1 MCLDWSALYRHC
13 AFVVLAHCFEQIT
26 CAAAPMALLRPVLHA
41 RATMRTSARHAPG
54 IFTSVVPAV
63 AWAPECSVGQHQMQS
78 PSNTEDHV
86 CSGPGSVFLLVI
98 FTRLK
103 FPSVPWMFCASD
115 MLFICPL
122 GHCFE
127 QITCAAA
134 PMVLLRPVTHAH
146 VTMPTSAQH
155 APGIFT

>member
-1 MCLDWSALYRHC
+1 MCSC
-13 AFVVLAHCFEQIT
+13 SNGT
-26 CAAAPMALLRPVLHA
+26 AATGTAC
-41 RATMRTSARHAPG
+41 TSNNANICTACTG
-54 IFTSVVPAV
+54 DFYLGGSSCV